1 MSGLVRDFSLA
12 TQDAIKYLLE
22 DNYDNNH
29 KHIIDALL
37 KAVNEKKEYHYVD
50 INNNVFT
57 TKIGEYYSK
66 LIDANIISKKE
77 YERLIEKVYDVDQ
90 NYCGKAKIVYN
101 QINAFALL
109 INLINSAFVKN
120 ENGQYLIEL
129 NKFTTETLKSIEL
142 HIDLFNEKCK
152 YGLNPAFDQHGM
164 YGGNQ
169 SQASRKFVV
178 GSSEFNQM
186 AAIARKYDKYSEYSD
201 AEIDQLIDTAA
212 KTGCAYIAMVNTV
225 FDRFVGR
232 EDEFEEAFG
241 YPMYMNGD
249 LNYSS
254 VFLDF
259 YCYSDLERG
268 IHREERETRW
278 ENFCAER
285 NIDVEVQN
293 QPFMDKETFDS
304 YRGKDIHVNIQ
315 TGKFNL
321 LDMEGRTV
329 YRNVGY
335 HAMCVTDITDDGRVM
350 VSSWGSQYYIDPDN
364 FGENVLYQIVEYN

>member
-101 QINAFALL
+101 QINAFAMVLNA
-109 INLINSAFVKN
+109 INDAFIKN
-120 ENGQYLIEL
+120 DNGQYAIEL
-129 NKFTTETLKSIEL
+129 SKFSTDTLQNITSQIN
-142 HIDLFNEKCK
+142 DLNDKCK

-169 SQASRKFVV
+169 SEANWHFRV
-178 GSSEFNQM
+178 GSEAFNQV

-241 YPMYMNGD
+241 YPMYKNGD

-254 VFLDF
+254 VFIDF

-268 IHREERETRW
+268 IGREERETRW
-278 ENFCAER
+278 ENFCADR
-285 NIDVEVQN
+285 NIDVEVKN
-293 QPFMDKETFDS
+293 VSFMDKETFDS
-304 YRGKDIHVNIQ
+304 YRDKDIQVNIQ
-315 TGKFNL
+315 TGSFDL
-321 LDMEGRTV
+321 LNMEGNTI
-329 YRNVGY
+329 YRDVGY